1 MKLKNNLSKFPQI
14 KQRRDFMIEHNHG
27 NLLIIGGAED
37 KKDECVILKHFFQE
51 AGGRDPGY
59 VLLPLL
65 LIC

>member
-1 MKLKNNLSKFPQI
+1 
-14 KQRRDFMIEHNHG
+14 MIEHNHG